1 MKFFNNVVSVMTSE
15 EEKIESLKAIADTVG
30 VAMEAQDLAPDMWF
44 GTLEKK
50 RSKSSTMTLNPV
62 DMLSM
67 RRDKSPSK
75 LRSVGSKALSNV
87 TSQFSR
93 LNPISRL
100 KRNTPKEF
108 TDIRQEELDIGN
120 EAFEEDFD
128 EDLKYLNSLHLPS
141 SGLLMNSEAGSGEE
155 GVSLNVQSSSISF
168 TKTQS
173 HSNSQLNSSPSPSN
187 DQSNSHLVPGER
199 TRKLSKSTEDIP
211 APKSASNHLDSMFVP
226 FSKFTKGLQSIGSNI
241 DSKLGNQEASA
252 AAYQYVSPQQ
262 QPQEK
267 PSPNSN
273 VRTYHMMS
281 ADVEAKI
288 RNSGS
293 NSFILFI

>member
-1 MKFFNNVVSVMTSE
+1 MMRSTNMKFFNNVVSVMTSE

-30 VAMEAQDLAPDMWF
+30 VALESKDMKFEMWF
-44 GTLEKK
+44 GKLEKK
-50 RSKSSTMTLNPV
+50 RSKSSTRTLNPV
-62 DMLSM
+62 EMLGM

-141 SGLLMNSEAGSGEE
+141 SGLLMNSEAGPGEE
-155 GVSLNVQSSSISF
+155 GVSLNIQSSSISYN
-168 TKTQS
+168 KTQS
-173 HSNSQLNSSPSPSN
+173 HSNSQLTSSASPSN

-199 TRKLSKSTEDIP
+199 TRRRFSSLSRSPDLV
-211 APKSASNHLDSMFVP
+211 ASFFQGTLKG
-226 FSKFTKGLQSIGSNI
+226 KFEGLVFN
-241 DSKLGNQEASA
+241 AW
-252 AAYQYVSPQQ
+252 
-262 QPQEK
+262 
-267 PSPNSN
+267 
-273 VRTYHMMS
+273 
-281 ADVEAKI
+281 
-288 RNSGS
+288 
-293 NSFILFI
+293 